1 MSMYT
6 RMEDV
11 RDQSYNSNYITALIC
26 NTCLGTLFFGYNMGV
41 YNPTQSYLE
50 TYVFPNVS
58 NSIVSLTASLIPIGA
73 AVGSF
78 FASPIASRVGRLK
91 AFIITDILSIIMTLF
106 TIVPDLDL
114 VLIGRFFVGICV
126 GLNSTLVPLY
136 LHEILPRETKG
147 KVGSTIAL
155 FLSLGILLAYILG
168 LNMPTDSTEIDD
180 QWWRIMYAFP
190 ILFNITRLINLFKS
204 FSFESPY
211 YYILHDQT
219 IEASDVLTKIYVN
232 FEAEA
237 ELFRLTQEKEK
248 AQVNSLT
255 FQDLLTPRYF
265 GSLKIGCT
273 LAAFVQLSG
282 ITGLLFYSTS
292 IFQAFEGGEASRGPQ
307 VFTLIIGVVN
317 AIGALFTNQ
326 VIEKYG
332 RKALLFFGEMSLT
345 ITLCLMSIIAT
356 LDLSAIWLKIV
367 TLLFVLLFGISIGA
381 VVWTYMAE
389 ILMDLGLT
397 VAVLAGWIGCSFVGI
412 IYNWMVDLVGLANTF
427 LVFGVVCAFGTYFI
441 LDYIKETKGIG
452 SFQSWNIYN
461 NEDTI
466 DGIKIPREVML
477 QRFQQSSN
485 TQRDLF

>member
-1 MSMYT
+1 
-6 RMEDV
+6 MEDV
-11 RDQSYNSNYITALIC
+11 GEKSYNSNYITALIC

-50 TYVFPNVS
+50 NSVFSSVS
-58 NSIVSLTASLIPIGA
+58 NSLVSLIASLIPIGA

-78 FASPIASRVGRLK
+78 LAHPLAARVGRLK

-106 TIVPDLDL
+106 TIVPDIDL
-114 VLIGRFFVGICV
+114 ILIGRFFVGICV

-136 LHEILPRETKG
+136 LHEILPRDTKG
-147 KVGSTIAL
+147 KVGSTVAL
-155 FLSLGILLAYILG
+155 FLSLGILLSYILG
-168 LNMPTDSTEIDD
+168 LNMPTDPMEEVDD

-190 ILFNITRLINLFKS
+190 ILFNITRLINLFRS
-204 FSFESPY
+204 FAFESPY

-219 IEASDVLTKIYVN
+219 IEANDVLAKMYVG

-255 FQDLLTPRYF
+255 FQDLLTPRYL
-265 GSLKIGCT
+265 GSIKIGCT
-273 LAAFVQLSG
+273 LAVFAQLCG

-292 IFQAFEGGEASRGPQ
+292 IFQSIEEDEGSKGPQ
-307 VFTLIIGVVN
+307 VFTLIVGVVN
-317 AIGALFTNQ
+317 ALGALFTTRM
-326 VIEKYG
+326 IEKNG
-332 RKALLFFGEMSLT
+332 RKALLFWGEMGLA

-356 LDLSAIWLKIV
+356 LGLATIWLKIA
-367 TLLFVLLFGISIGA
+367 TLFFVFIYGVSIGA

-397 VAVLAGWIGCSFVGI
+397 IAVLASWIGCSFVAI
-412 IYNWMVDLVGLANTF
+412 VYNWIVELVGLANTF
-427 LVFGVVCAFGTYFI
+427 LVFGILCAFGTYFI

-466 DGIKIPREVML
+466 DGIKIPREAML
-477 QRFQQSSN
+477 QRIQQSSN
-485 TQRDLF
+485 AQRDLF